1 MKFKAIILS
10 ICLVLLNPTLLFAS
24 GWLSGRSV
32 GMAQAYT
39 SISRGVESAFWNP
52 ANLGFSKTSEKN
64 ITLFSVGVNASN
76 NALNLEQYNKYNG
89 AHLTSEDKQ
98 TILDLIPS
106 KGLNLTMNADVLALG
121 VSCYNFAFTVSGRG
135 ISNLSLPK
143 DQIQLLFFGNEIND
157 TILLSG
163 SDGEAFASV
172 EYGFSY
178 GRSIWKKDNQKFLC
192 GIKAKYIQ
200 GLIYQKVREANGEV
214 FALETGVNGD
224 GNFVVQSAE
233 GGKGYGL
240 DFGFTLKYD
249 KKWTFGLSL
258 LNLINQ
264 IKWDKKT
271 EIRGYQVRIDSL
283 LAENFDLDSMVT
295 DRSYTESIH
304 PFTARMPISVQ
315 AGVAYQLKKTL
326 MAFDLKGDLSS
337 GMGISKIFGASFGLE
352 YKCLSWLNVRGGMSL
367 GKDEGI
373 AVASGLGFKLGVYN
387 LDVGIANQKGIWL
400 TKSKG
405 FCLAISNSFHF

>member
-1 MKFKAIILS
+1 MKFKALILS

-24 GWLSGRSV
+24 GLSSGRSV

-39 SISRGVESAFWNP
+39 SVARGVESAFWNP

-106 KGLNLTMNADVLALG
+106 KGFNLTINADVLALG
-121 VSCYNFAFTVSGRG
+121 VSWYNFAFTVSGKG
-135 ISNLSLPK
+135 ISNLFLPK

-163 SDGEAFASV
+163 SDGEAFTSI
-172 EYGFSY
+172 EYGLSY
-178 GRSIWKKDNQKFLC
+178 GRSIWKKDNQNFLC
-192 GIKAKYIQ
+192 GIKARYIQ
-200 GLIYQKVREANGEV
+200 GLIYQKVKEVNGEV
-214 FALETGVNGD
+214 LTLETGVNGN
-224 GNFVVQSAE
+224 GNFAVQSAE

-249 KKWTFGLSL
+249 INWIFGLSF

-264 IKWDKKT
+264 IKWNKKT
-271 EIRGYQVRIDSL
+271 EIRGYQVKIDSL

-304 PFTARMPISVQ
+304 PFTTRMPISVQ
-315 AGVAYQLKKTL
+315 AGLAYQLKRTL
-326 MAFDLKGDLSS
+326 LAFDLKGDLSS
-337 GMGISKIFGASFGLE
+337 GMGMSKKYSASFGLE
-352 YKCLSWLNVRGGMSL
+352 YKCLRWLDVRGGISL
-367 GKDEGI
+367 GEDEGI
-373 AVASGLGFKLGVYN
+373 AIASGLGFELGVYN
-387 LDVGIANQKGIWL
+387 LDVGMAIQQGIWL

-405 FCLAISNSFHF
+405 FCLAITNSFHF

>member
-1 MKFKAIILS
+1 MKFKALILS
-10 ICLVLLNPTLLFAS
+10 ICLVLLNPTPLFAS
-24 GWLSGRSV
+24 GWFSGRSV

-76 NALNLEQYNKYNG
+76 NALNLEQYHKYNG

-98 TILDLIPS
+98 TILDLIPA
-106 KGLNLTMNADVLALG
+106 KGFDLTMNADVLALG
-121 VSCYNFAFTVSGRG
+121 VSWYNFAFTISGRG
-135 ISNLSLPK
+135 ISNLILPK
-143 DQIQLLFFGNEIND
+143 DEVQILFFGNEIND

-163 SDGEAFASV
+163 SDGVAFTSI
-172 EYGFSY
+172 EYGLSY
-178 GRSIWKKDNQKFLC
+178 GRSIWKKDNQEVL
-192 GIKAKYIQ
+192 GGMNVRYIQ
-200 GLIYQKVREANGEV
+200 GLIYQKVKEANGEV

-224 GNFVVQSAE
+224 GNFVAQSAE

-240 DFGFTLKYD
+240 DFGLALKYD
-249 KKWTFGLSL
+249 KNWSFGLSF

-264 IKWDKKT
+264 IKWNKKT
-271 EIRGYQVRIDSL
+271 EIRGYQVKIDSL

-304 PFTARMPISVQ
+304 PFTTRMPISAQ
-315 AGVAYQLKKTL
+315 AGLAYQLKRTL
-326 MAFDLKGDLSS
+326 LAFDLKGDLSS
-337 GMGISKIFGASFGLE
+337 GMGMGKKYSASFGVE
-352 YKCLSWLNVRGGMSL
+352 YSCLSWLDVRGGMSL
-367 GKDEGI
+367 GKDDGI
-373 AVASGLGFKLGVYN
+373 VVASGLGFKLGVYN
-387 LDVGIANQKGIWL
+387 LDVGIANQKGVWL

-405 FCLAISNSFHF
+405 FCLAISNGFHF